1 LVFNFERHLR
11 ASEHTVVNL
20 IRRTIGRVIARPMR
34 EGMRFRKPMRVGAQM
49 GDVMFSEQFADSHHA
64 AMLANAIVDTLREPF
79 VVLDADLRVVAASRA
94 FYRTFT
100 VSPMETQGKL
110 LYELGDGEWNT
121 PKLRTLLGRILPEQ
135 GAMEDCEV
143 EHDFPDLG
151 RRTMLLNARKVFYEE
166 GARSNIVLGI
176 EDITG
181 QRLLEREKDELLRQK
196 DVLLGEIQHRIGN
209 SLQIIANIIMSK
221 LRTVESEETRRHL
234 SDAHDRVISIA
245 AVQQH
250 LHIPA
255 SHGSLELRPYLTKLC
270 AAISNSML
278 GDNRAIALHVC
289 GDSGTATNRKAES
302 LGLIVTELVINS
314 LKHAFKDSSKDARIT
329 VTYDVFGKDWRL
341 VVIDNGIGTPDG
353 VFAQPKSGL
362 GTSIIN
368 ALAIQL
374 DAHVVT
380 VSGTQGTTVSVTHST
395 FGSR

>member
-1 LVFNFERHLR
+1 
-11 ASEHTVVNL
+11 
-20 IRRTIGRVIARPMR
+20 
-34 EGMRFRKPMRVGAQM
+34 
-49 GDVMFSEQFADSHHA
+49 MFSEQFTNGHDA
-64 AMLANAIVDTLREPF
+64 AALAHAIVDTIREPF
-79 VVLDADLRVVAASRA
+79 VVLDEDLRVVAASRA

-100 VSPMETQGKL
+100 ASPVNTQGKL
-110 LYELGDGEWNT
+110 LYDLGDGEWNT

-135 GAMEDCEV
+135 GSMEDCEV

-166 GARSNIVLGI
+166 GARANILLGI

-181 QRLLEREKDELLRQK
+181 QRFLEREKDELLRQK

-221 LRTVESEETRRHL
+221 AKAVESDETRRHL
-234 SDAHDRVISIA
+234 NDAHDRVISIA

-250 LHIPA
+250 LNVPA
-255 SHGSLELRPYLTKLC
+255 SYGPIELGPYLTKLC
-270 AAISNSML
+270 AAISDSMI
-278 GDNRAIALHVC
+278 GDDRSIVLSVC
-289 GDSGTATNRKAES
+289 GDSGVATSRKAES

-314 LKHAFKDSSKDARIT
+314 LKHAFKESSKNARIT
-329 VTYDVFGKDWRL
+329 VTYDVFGKDWKL
-341 VVIDNGIGTPDG
+341 VVIDNGIGKPDG

-362 GTSIIN
+362 GTSIIG

-374 DAHVVT
+374 DAQVVT
-380 VSGTQGTTVSVTHST
+380 ASGPQGTSVSVTHST